1 MAKNWKP
8 LGEPMAARKQP
19 TSPDEIQRLLGIV
32 ERDLRQ
38 ADVPGLHADGEF
50 GFLYNTALQLA
61 TILVRL
67 RGERFGGP
75 GHHKDTLRLA
85 RELVPRELKPTAAL
99 LDHARRKRNAL
110 TYDQAGAIAQADVN
124 GLREAIDVLRPWV
137 LQQADAYLHGDR
149 P

>member
-1 MAKNWKP
+1 MTP
-8 LGEPMAARKQP
+8 RKQP
-19 TSPDEIQRLLGIV
+19 TSADEIQRLLGIA

-38 ADVPGLHADGEF
+38 ADLPGLHPDGEF
-50 GFLYNTALQLA
+50 GFLYNAALQLA

-85 RELVPRELKPTAAL
+85 REFVPRELGASAAL

-110 TYDQAGAIAQADVN
+110 MYDQAGVIAQADLE
-124 GLREAIDVLRPWV
+124 GLREAIDAFRPWV
-137 LQQADAYLHGDR
+137 LQRASDYLDEAVG
-149 P
+149 